1 MRRVLWEAES
11 RQSPP
16 HVNQLYAPYS
26 EAVPGVRNSCL
37 MGIGVL
43 SLCQPQLSTANFLLR
58 GSLSKHSCGCLGSVN
73 NDNIEI
79 REAQSTV
86 CTGRSIS

>member
-1 MRRVLWEAES
+1 M
-11 RQSPP
+11 
-16 HVNQLYAPYS
+16 PY
-26 EAVPGVRNSCL
+26 
-37 MGIGVL
+37 GIGVL
-43 SLCQPQLSTANFLLR
+43 SLCQPQLSTASFLLR

-73 NDNIEI
+73 NDNINDNIEV